1 MKKLKRLWRTFEDP
15 FGIRGV
21 RAHWRQYLS
30 AAELE
35 AISPFLRSLKEPSA
49 TYPCPRIAGHG
60 CPRGVVVHGPDDIV
74 AVCRSYPKDCDPI
87 KLKPTDIIEYEFD
100 WKRFCG
106 FLSELFG
113 LVSVAEPL
121 RGQRGVWHVG
131 TWVVNATDHRPVFSI
146 AVHSRSSFDGAV
158 GVLLITHL
166 GPFVVMA
173 PTLRFSGAA
182 ATEGL
187 RQRGAALLALD
198 DTVLL
203 SGEGKLIAAGALAE
217 LLAAGGRRE
226 SAAIAAQ
233 GNLFRREQDFWV
245 ISFSGRSIHLKDS
258 AGLGYIAELLRA
270 PGKEVEALALVG
282 QPASGKPQ
290 ISVAG
295 AMEMAD
301 EKTIRTVRAALQ
313 EREQEL
319 AGLPGSESGHREK
332 LTEEIDKLKRYLQEN
347 QGLGGRVR
355 RTADTAEKAR
365 KAASAAVTRAITE
378 IQHHDPEL
386 AAHLKSSV
394 TLGRTLLYR
403 PEKNVEWN
411 F

>member
-74 AVCRSYPKDCDPI
+74 AVCRSYPKDATHQAEADGHHRVRIRLEALLRIPER
-87 KLKPTDIIEYEFD
+87 TV
-100 WKRFCG
+100 RAG
-106 FLSELFG
+106 FG
-113 LVSVAEPL
+113 GGTI

-301 EKTIRTVRAALQ
+301 EKTIRAVRAALQ

-319 AGLPGSESGHREK
+319 AGLP
-332 LTEEIDKLKRYLQEN
+332 
-347 QGLGGRVR
+347 RVN
-355 RTADTAEKAR
+355 RTAE
-365 KAASAAVTRAITE
+365 
-378 IQHHDPEL
+378 
-386 AAHLKSSV
+386 
-394 TLGRTLLYR
+394 G
-403 PEKNVEWN
+403 N
-411 F
+411 